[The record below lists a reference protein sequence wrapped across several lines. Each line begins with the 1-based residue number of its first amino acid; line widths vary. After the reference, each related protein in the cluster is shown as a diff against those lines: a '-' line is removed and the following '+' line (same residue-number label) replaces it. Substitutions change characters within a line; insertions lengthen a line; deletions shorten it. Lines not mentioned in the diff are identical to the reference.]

1 MKMETEV
8 SIPEGVKVSVSGK
21 AVEAKGPLG
30 TLKRDLSFMPR
41 VSFSAAAGK
50 LMVRTARDKRRD
62 RMFMN
67 TARAHV
73 ANLVE
78 GVSKGYRYKLD
89 MVHVHFPMRLSVKG
103 NDMVLENF
111 LGSKVPRKT
120 WKYPD
125 VEVKVQG
132 KEVIVEGMSKEH
144 VGQTAANIERL
155 ASVKSKDRR
164 VFKDGI
170 FLSERG
176 NMNE

>member
-1 MKMETEV
+1 MKTEV
-8 SIPEGVKVSVSGK
+8 SIPEGVKVSISGK
-21 AVEAKGPLG
+21 AVEATGPLG

-41 VSFSAAAGK
+41 VSFVAAADK
-50 LMVRTARDKRRD
+50 VTVETEKDKRRD

-73 ANLVE
+73 ANLIE
-78 GVSKGYRYKLD
+78 GVTKGYRYKLD
-89 MVHVHFPMRLSVKG
+89 MVHVHFPMRLSIKG

-111 LGSKVPRKT
+111 LGSKVPRKS

-125 VEVKVQG
+125 VEVKIQG
-132 KEVIVEGMSKEH
+132 KEVMVEGLDKEH

-155 ASVKSKDRR
+155 ALVKSKDRR